1 MVGIGTLDVSA
12 LAIAG
17 TAERRVHRSAGRTL
31 RRGSQIAGAAALLAL
46 AALFGSNA
54 WVVRASDGY
63 AYDSAAAV
71 PSRGIAIV
79 PGARVHHGK
88 PLIILRDR
96 LQAALDL
103 YRAGRV
109 KAILVSGND
118 SAASPEVTVMRAWL
132 HDHGVP
138 DKDLWSD
145 AGGSRTR
152 ETMNRAAALYG
163 VGDAVVCTQ
172 TVNMARS
179 LYLARAAGIDAV
191 GLALPTTLDR
201 SKRYL
206 ATESLKTTLAFAES
220 ALRARP
226 TRSTP
231 ATQLVATR

>member
-1 MVGIGTLDVSA
+1 MVSSVTLDVSA
-12 LAIAG
+12 FETASQ
-17 TAERRVHRSAGRTL
+17 AERRTRSAGGTL
-31 RRGSQIAGAAALLAL
+31 RRGGQITGAAALLAI
-46 AALFGSNA
+46 AALVASNA
-54 WVVRASDGY
+54 WVARSSRGY

-79 PGARVHHGK
+79 PGARVHRGK
-88 PLIILRDR
+88 PLVILRDR
-96 LQAALDL
+96 LEAALDL

-118 SAASPEVTVMRAWL
+118 SAASPEVTVMGAWL
-132 HDHGVP
+132 RDRGVP

-163 VGDAVVCTQ
+163 VADAVVCTQ

-191 GLALPTTLDR
+191 GLALPTDLGR
-201 SKRYL
+201 SNRYL

-226 TRSTP
+226 IRSTP
-231 ATQLVATR
+231 MLASR